1 MSPWRWP
8 AVLILG
14 LPALGLL
21 TGCSQITLLRTQEL
35 RQVELQ
41 VDSSR
46 DEIADVQKSI
56 DDLSLKQGGT
66 SSQMRADLTTM
77 LTDLQT
83 QISSLHADI
92 DETQHRLSDLS
103 QRLDRLEQRKIV
115 VSGGGSADSGVV
127 GVSPPFA
134 PTTVKVVEGLDIDHL
149 FSQAREDYIQG
160 RYDLA
165 YQGFKNVYDQDSAG
179 SYKEQALY
187 WMGECLWKGE
197 KGDEALDLYQRVLS
211 EFPAGDKA
219 CAARFKIGLI
229 YSQKQD
235 ITQRDSIWNE
245 LLTVCPGSNEAD
257 RAQELM
263 KP

>member
-1 MSPWRWP
+1 MHAWRWP
-8 AVLILG
+8 VVLTT
-14 LPALGLL
+14 GLL
-21 TGCSQITLLRTQEL
+21 AACSQITLLRTQEL

-46 DEIADVQKSI
+46 AEIADVQKSI

-83 QISSLHADI
+83 QIGRLHADI
-92 DETQHRLSDLS
+92 DETQHRLTDLG
-103 QRLDRLEQRKIV
+103 QRLDRLEDRKIV
-115 VSGGGSADSGVV
+115 ISGGALADSGKV

-134 PTTVKVVEGLDIDHL
+134 PATVKVVEGLDVDHL
-149 FSQAREDYIQG
+149 FAQAREDYIQG

-165 YQGFKNVYDQDSAG
+165 YQGFKTVYDKDSAG

-187 WMGECLWKGE
+187 WEGECLWKNN
-197 KGDEALDLYQRVLS
+197 KGDQALELYQKVLND
-211 EFPAGDKA
+211 FPSGEKA

-229 YSQKQD
+229 YSQKED
-235 ITQRDSIWNE
+235 VTRRDAIWNE
-245 LLTVCPGSNEAD
+245 LLTACPTSNEAD
-257 RAQELM
+257 RARELM